1 MEHFKSYEL
10 EKSKLLE
17 KIAKVKQNISQLN
30 EIGIDTTDS
39 IKKLEE
45 TVKSV
50 NNETLSIALIGSFS
64 DGKTS
69 VIAGWLGEKLDNMK
83 IDSDESSDQLEIY
96 TPKSLPE
103 KCEIIDTPGL
113 FGDKEKEDESGKNIK
128 FSDVTK
134 KYIDQA
140 NIILYVVEAK
150 NPIKES
156 HFEVVKWIMKDL
168 KKIENTIFIINK
180 MDEVADLQD
189 DEEFEDQKNTKSLAL
204 KNKIAEIAELSPIET
219 EKIKVV
225 CISANPDNRGFDFW
239 IQHKDSY
246 EKRSRIKDLENTTN
260 NVLEN
265 TSTQLIT
272 KTGFDTVLRIMSE
285 YIKEIQYQIILITE
299 EIIPE
304 MEKNLKRNKDDFE
317 KARKQILSRKSR
329 FVQDIQNYRKKLKSE
344 LKACTFETIHSFIED
359 KIGIENEQITGKYI
373 VEEITRIMQDCF
385 ENSANIISNLAKSY
399 EKIENNQN
407 EFFTNLGKGAI
418 NALGKGMGTIGAM
431 PIGTLKNGIK
441 TGIGFLNNAFKAGIK
456 LKPWGITKLAR
467 NFSKFATGVSEALPY
482 VGAAI
487 TLVTEIAGHIKQ
499 SENNEKFK
507 KLTKTLHELIE
518 DCTDNIIKL
527 AQNSEDNYKEF
538 LDQFAPQLEDLQKYL
553 DNQQKIINEQ
563 QEKNEFFKKWKERAE
578 DAKILES

>member
-45 TVKSV
+45 TVQSV

-113 FGDKEKEDESGKNIK
+113 FGDKEKTGNNGENIK

-189 DEEFEDQKNTKSLAL
+189 DEEFENQKDTKSIAL

-219 EKIKVV
+219 EKIRVV

-246 EKRSRIKDLENTTN
+246 EKRSRIKDLENITN
-260 NVLEN
+260 NVLEK

-285 YIKEIQYQIILITE
+285 YIKDIQYQITLITE

-304 MEKNLKRNKDDFE
+304 MEENLRRNREDFE
-317 KARKQILSRKSR
+317 DSKKQILSRRNS
-329 FVQDIQNYRKKLKSE
+329 FVQEIQNYRNKLKSG
-344 LKACTFETIHSFIED
+344 LNACTLESINEFIKD
-359 KIGIENEQITGKYI
+359 KIGIENGQITGKYI
-373 VEEITRIMQDCF
+373 VEEITRIMQEYFDS
-385 ENSANIISNLAKSY
+385 SANIISDLAKDY
-399 EKIENNQN
+399 EEIENKQN
-407 EFFTNLGKGAI
+407 DFFINLGKGAV
-418 NALGKGMGTIGAM
+418 NTLGKGTGIIGSM

-441 TGIGFLNNAFKAGIK
+441 AGQGLLNNVFRMGIK
-456 LKPWGITKLAR
+456 FKPWGITKFAK
-467 NFSKFATGVSEALPY
+467 NFSF
-482 VGAAI
+482 
-487 TLVTEIAGHIKQ
+487 
-499 SENNEKFK
+499 
-507 KLTKTLHELIE
+507 
-518 DCTDNIIKL
+518 
-527 AQNSEDNYKEF
+527 
-538 LDQFAPQLEDLQKYL
+538 
-553 DNQQKIINEQ
+553 
-563 QEKNEFFKKWKERAE
+563 
-578 DAKILES
+578 